1 MGSQLQV
8 FPPWKSGKEKR
19 IGKIMVSITYL
30 YIYKIFLRVILASG
44 IRSIKD
50 NHVTPRPFWGNIT
63 KNKET
68 CLTLSHVNKTIAL
81 PLI

>member
-1 MGSQLQV
+1 MGSQLQM

-19 IGKIMVSITYL
+19 VRKIIISITYL
-30 YIYKIFLRVILASG
+30 HIYKIFLRVILASG
-44 IRSIKD
+44 IRNIKD
-50 NHVTPRPFWGNIT
+50 NHVTPRPFWSNIT

-68 CLTLSHVNKTIAL
+68 RLTLSHVNKTIAL